1 VKTHQQRKLARLGAI
16 FLWALA
22 LTAVLAV
29 VLWFV
34 VGLQPKPMLVNPA
47 GFSQAVFDRD
57 GHLLRLTLTSD
68 EKYRLWVPLTDIPP
82 AMIEA
87 TLLQE
92 DGWFRWHYGVNP
104 LSLLRAFRTT
114 YVGGRRRV
122 GGSTITMQLARNRF
136 GIDSRSIR
144 GKLQQILRAIEL
156 ERFYSKDQI
165 LEAYLNL
172 APYGGNIEGVGA
184 ASMVYFH
191 EPPKQLS
198 IAQALTLAVIPQSPR
213 LRNPL
218 HRSGHESLHR
228 ARLRLGA
235 LWVRARDPEFSATSA
250 TLTVHAARRSELP
263 CRAAHLVERVLAMS
277 NAGHIESTLDLAL
290 QNLVELQLRSF
301 TERNRNLGINNGAV
315 ILLDYRTMQ
324 VKAYAGSA
332 NYFDNHIYGQ
342 VNGLLG
348 RRSPGSALK
357 PFIYALAIDEG
368 LIHPRTMLKDT
379 AVRIAAYNPE
389 NFDHDFLGPIDATSA
404 LVRSRNVPAIEVA
417 NMLRAPGLYGFL
429 KRAGIRNLRDESF
442 YGLAL
447 ALGGAEVSMEELA
460 GLYAML
466 ANGGELRPLMF
477 TLDPQVASA
486 PPPRLLSRE
495 ASYAVLD
502 MLRENPRPSDDFTS
516 SQVPQA
522 VAIPWKTGTSFGLR
536 DAWAIGIVGQYV
548 LGVWIGNFDGT
559 PNANFIGREAAGP
572 LFFQLA
578 DALRARGGLREAI
591 VHGHLNLKKLKVC
604 ALSGQLPGPYCDH
617 FVDTLFIPG
626 KSPIA
631 TCSIHR
637 GVRIDIR
644 TGRRACPGSRDDTV
658 TTRTFEFW
666 PSDLLKLFRS
676 AGLARTIPPPF
687 DPACRKFTGGG
698 APPLISS
705 PSSALIYTTTA
716 NRISEI
722 PFTAVTDADSRIVYW
737 FVDDE
742 LVGTSASG
750 ESLMWKARPGSFL
763 VRAIDQQGRAV
774 AAELKVTAAVD

>member
-1 VKTHQQRKLARLGAI
+1 MKPRKPIIAI
-16 FLWALA
+16 SYVAA
-22 LTAVLAV
+22 AIIVLAATV
-29 VLWFV
+29 WIVA
-34 VGLQPKPMLVNPA
+34 GLQPKPLLVNKE

-57 GHLLRLTLTSD
+57 GHLLRLTLSSD
-68 EKYRLWVPLTDIPP
+68 EKYRLWVPLPEIPP

-92 DGWFRWHYGVNP
+92 DAYFRWHRGVNP
-104 LSLLRAFRTT
+104 LSILRAIRTT
-114 YVGGRRRV
+114 YFGGERRV

-136 GIDSRSIR
+136 GIDSRSIG
-144 GKLQQILRAIEL
+144 GKLRQIFRAIEL
-156 ERFYSKDQI
+156 ERFYTKDQI

-172 APYGGNIEGVGA
+172 APYGGNVEGVGA
-184 ASMVYFH
+184 ASFVYFH
-191 EPPKQLS
+191 EPPNRLS
-198 IAQALTLAVIPQSPR
+198 VSQALTLAVIPQSPR
-213 LRNPL
+213 LRNPS
-218 HRSGHESLHR
+218 RRNGHEQLDR
-228 ARLRLGA
+228 ARQRLSA
-235 LWVRARDPEFSATSA
+235 LWAKTYDPAFTGANAALAVRTWN
-250 TLTVHAARRSELP
+250 RSDLP
-263 CRAAHLVERVLAMS
+263 NRAPHLVNRVLAVS
-277 NAGHIESTLDLAL
+277 DAGRIHSTLDTAA
-290 QNLVELQLRSF
+290 QNLIELQLRSF
-301 TERNRNLGINNGAV
+301 TERSRNLGIHNGAV
-315 ILLDYRTMQ
+315 ILIDYRTMQ

-332 NYFDNHIYGQ
+332 NYFDNQIYGQ

-379 AVRIAAYNPE
+379 AMRIAAYNPE
-389 NFDHDFLGPIDATSA
+389 NYDHDFLGPIDATSA

-417 NMLRAPGLYGFL
+417 NMLRPPGLYGFL
-429 KRAGIRNLRDESF
+429 KKAGIRNLHDESF

-466 ANGGELRPLMF
+466 ANGGKLRPLVF
-477 TLDPQVASA
+477 TTYPAIDAA
-486 PPPRLLSRE
+486 PPMRMLSPE

-502 MLRENPRPSDDFTS
+502 MLRANPRPSDDFTS

-536 DAWAIGIVGQYV
+536 DAWAVGVVGPYV

-572 LFFQLA
+572 LFFQIV
-578 DALRARGGLREAI
+578 DALRARGGLNEAI
-591 VHGHLNLKKLKVC
+591 MHRHLNLKKIRVC

-617 FVDTLFIPG
+617 FTDTLFIPG

-637 GVRIDIR
+637 AVRID
-644 TGRRACPGSRDDTV
+644 TASGFRACPGSADA
-658 TTRTFEFW
+658 TTARVYEFW

-676 AGLARTIPPPF
+676 AGLARKMPPPL
-687 DPACRKFTGGG
+687 DPACRKFTSAGM
-698 APPLISS
+698 APTISS
-705 PSSALIYTTTA
+705 PSRGIIYTTTT
-716 NRISEI
+716 NRAAEI
-722 PFTAVTDADSRIVYW
+722 PFAAVTDADSRVVYW
-737 FVDDE
+737 FVDDQ

-750 ESLMWKARPGSFL
+750 ESLMWKARPGSYL
-763 VRAIDQQGRAV
+763 IRAIDQQGRAV
-774 AAELKVTAAVD
+774 AEELKVVTSAER

>member
-1 VKTHQQRKLARLGAI
+1 MTVLFGATWI
-16 FLWALA
+16 I
-22 LTAVLAV
+22 
-29 VLWFV
+29 

-47 GFSQAVFDRD
+47 GFSRAVFDRD

-68 EKYRLWVPLTDIPP
+68 EKYRLWVPLTNIPP

-87 TLLQE
+87 TLMQE
-92 DGWFRWHYGVNP
+92 DGWFRLHYGVNP
-104 LSLLRAFRTT
+104 FSLLRAFRTT
-114 YVGGRRRV
+114 YIGGTRRI

-136 GIDSRSIR
+136 GIDSRTIG
-144 GKLQQILRAIEL
+144 GKLRQIFRAIEL
-156 ERFYSKDQI
+156 ERFYTKDQI

-198 IAQALTLAVIPQSPR
+198 VAQALTLAVIPQSPR

-218 HRSGHESLHR
+218 RRSGHDSLVR
-228 ARLRLGA
+228 ARLRLAA
-235 LWVRARDPEFSATSA
+235 LWTRTRDPAFSATSQ
-250 TLTVHAARRSELP
+250 TLTVHAFSRSELP
-263 CRAAHLVERVLAMS
+263 ARAPHLVDRVLELS
-277 NAGHIESTLDLAL
+277 DAGRVESTLDLGL

-379 AVRIAAYNPE
+379 AVRIATYNPE

-460 GLYAML
+460 SLYAML
-466 ANGGELRPLMF
+466 ANGGELRPLIF
-477 TLDPQVASA
+477 TTNPSNFSAASS
-486 PPPRLLSRE
+486 RLLSRE
-495 ASYAVLD
+495 ASYSVLE
-502 MLRENPRPSDDFTS
+502 MLRDNPRPSDDFTS

-522 VAIPWKTGTSFGLR
+522 AAIPWKTGTSFGLR

-578 DALRARGGLREAI
+578 DALRARGGLHEAI
-591 VHGHLNLKKLKVC
+591 VHEHLNLKKIKVC

-617 FVDTLFIPG
+617 FVETLFIPG

-631 TCSIHR
+631 TCAIHR
-637 GVRIDIR
+637 GVRIDAR
-644 TGRRACPGSRDDTV
+644 SGFRACPGLADDTV
-658 TTRTFEFW
+658 TTRTYEFW

-676 AGLARTIPPPF
+676 AGLARTMPPPL
-687 DPACRKFTGGG
+687 DPRCRKFTGAGN
-698 APPLISS
+698 APTISS
-705 PSSALIYTTTA
+705 PSRSVLYTTTA
-716 NRISEI
+716 NRDSEI

-737 FVDDE
+737 FVDDQ
-742 LVGTSASG
+742 LVGTSSSG

-774 AAELKVTAAVD
+774 AEELKVVTAVN

>member
-1 VKTHQQRKLARLGAI
+1 ML
-16 FLWALA
+16 
-22 LTAVLAV
+22 VLAAAV
-29 VLWFV
+29 WIVA
-34 VGLQPKPMLVNPA
+34 GMQPKPLLVNREN
-47 GFSQAVFDRD
+47 FSRAVFDRD
-57 GHLLRLTLTSD
+57 GHLLHLTLSSD
-68 EKYRLWVPLTDIPP
+68 EKYRLWTPLSEMPP

-92 DGWFRWHYGVNP
+92 DAWFRWHYGVNP

-114 YVGGRRRV
+114 YLGGSRRV

-136 GIDSRSIR
+136 AIDSRTVK
-144 GKLQQILRAIEL
+144 GKLAQIFRAVEL

-191 EPPKQLS
+191 ERPRQLS
-198 IAQALTLAVIPQSPR
+198 VSQALTLAVIPQSPR

-218 HRSGHESLHR
+218 RRASHEDLDR
-228 ARLRLGA
+228 ARLRLAA
-235 LWVRARDPEFSATSA
+235 LWTRTRDPNFPSANVNLVRTAS
-250 TLTVHAARRSELP
+250 RSDLP
-263 CRAAHLVERVLAMS
+263 NRAPHLVNRVLAIS
-277 NAGHIESTLDLAL
+277 SAGRTQSTLDAGL
-290 QNLVELQLRSF
+290 QNLVELQLRAF
-301 TERNRNLGINNGAV
+301 TERSRNLGIHNGAV

-332 NYFDNHIYGQ
+332 NYFDNQINGQ

-348 RRSPGSALK
+348 RRSPGSTLK

-368 LIHPRTMLKDT
+368 LIHPRSMLKDT
-379 AVRIAAYNPE
+379 AVRIAGYNPE

-417 NMLRAPGLYGFL
+417 NMLRPPGLYGFL
-429 KRAGIRNLRDESF
+429 KKAGIRNLRDERF

-466 ANGGELRPLMF
+466 ANGGELRPLSF
-477 TLDPQVASA
+477 TIDPPLAPA
-486 PPPRLLSRE
+486 PPMRMLSPE

-502 MLRENPRPSDDFTS
+502 MLRENPRPADDFTT
-516 SQVPQA
+516 SQVPRAAA
-522 VAIPWKTGTSFGLR
+522 VPWKTGTSFGLR
-536 DAWAIGIVGQYV
+536 DAWAIGIVGPYV
-548 LGVWIGNFDGT
+548 LGVWIGNVDGT
-559 PNANFIGREAAGP
+559 PNANLIGREAAGP
-572 LFFQLA
+572 LFFDLA
-578 DALRARGGLREAI
+578 DALRARGDLREAI
-591 VHGHLNLKKLKVC
+591 VHGHLNLKKIKVC

-617 FVDTLFIPG
+617 FVETLFIPG

-637 GVRIDIR
+637 GVRLDAR
-644 TGRRACPGSRDDTV
+644 SGLRACPGSSDDAA
-658 TTRTFEFW
+658 TTRVFEFW

-676 AGLARTIPPPF
+676 AGLARKMPPPL
-687 DPACRKFTGGG
+687 DPACRKFASAGL
-698 APPLISS
+698 APTISS
-705 PSSALIYTTTA
+705 PSHGIIYTTRTDGDT
-716 NRISEI
+716 EI

-737 FVDDE
+737 FVDDQ

-750 ESLMWKARPGSFL
+750 ESLLWKARSGSFL

-774 AAELKVTAAVD
+774 AEALKVTSAIK